1 VGVRT
6 AVLLRCLAAVWATL
20 IMLPAG
26 LVGVANADPTSPN
39 PEKLPGI
46 VTVSGDVGA
55 PLSLTV
61 DDLHALPNQTEA
73 VTFETTAGT
82 EHHTYTGCSLDAIIT
97 AAHPHADVAA
107 KHPLLTIAVVAT
119 GADGYAATLAWA
131 ELSPTLTPRPALV
144 AWSEDGA
151 ALDQPRLVV
160 PGDLGGA
167 RYVRDLIDLRVV
179 QLAGR

>member
-6 AVLLRCLAAVWATL
+6 AMQLRCLAAVWSAL
-20 IMLPAG
+20 IMLPTG
-26 LVGVANADPTSPN
+26 SVGVANADPTSPN
-39 PEKLPGI
+39 PQQLPGT
-46 VTVSGDVGA
+46 VTVSGDVSA
-55 PLSLTV
+55 TV
-61 DDLHALPNQTEA
+61 SFTLDDLHALPNQTEA
-73 VTFETTAGT
+73 ATFETTAGT
-82 EHHTYTGCSLDAIIT
+82 EHHTYTGCPLDAIIT
-97 AAHPHADVAA
+97 AANPHADVSA

-131 ELSPTLTPRPALV
+131 ELSPTLAPRPALV
-144 AWSEDGA
+144 AWSEDGV

-179 QLAGR
+179 QLAG